1 MIQVDSR
8 KVKKGDTFVAIKGL
22 YVDGHDYIEKAIL
35 AGASQIIAE
44 YGEYS
49 VPTIIVKDTHEY
61 LAKYL
66 KEQYREQLSQIK
78 FIGITGTNGKTTSCY
93 LIYQALNKLN
103 IKAAYIGTIGFY
115 VDGKVKDLDNTTPDL
130 VDLYEMFDY
139 CIKNDVKVIAMEVS
153 SHALSL
159 GRVMGIEF
167 DYAAFTNLTQDH
179 LDFHKTLEN
188 YEQAKLILFKNLRN
202 DKVAVINSDDEY
214 YKDFCLKENNNILYG
229 LNDFSDYRITKYSLH
244 IDSVEFSFQYQ
255 NKEYDVKL
263 NIPGKYNIYNYMNLL
278 IILNKMGYS
287 LGKIIKL
294 SSTLKAP
301 SGRFETL
308 RYKDSVIIIDYAHTP
323 DAVLNILDNVL
334 EYKKGKVITI
344 IGCGGDRDKTK
355 RPIMVERA
363 TSKSDFVI
371 FTDDNPRTEDNHLIM
386 NDIVSG
392 VRKENYIIEHDRK
405 KAIFE
410 GFKMLKKDDIL
421 LILGKGHENYQI
433 INHDKIHFSD
443 LETAQEFIDTFSKN

>member
-49 VPTIIVKDTHEY
+49 VPTIIVKDTREY

-66 KEQYREQLSQIK
+66 KEQYREQLSKIK

-159 GRVMGIEF
+159 GRVMGLEF

-229 LNDFSDYRITKYSLH
+229 LNDLADYRITKYSLH

-287 LGKIIKL
+287 LGEIIKL

-355 RPIMVERA
+355 RPIMGEIA

>member
-8 KVKKGDTFVAIKGL
+8 KVQKGDTFVAIKGL

-49 VPTIIVKDTHEY
+49 VPTILVKDTREY

-66 KEQYREQLSQIK
+66 KEKYSEQLSKIK

-93 LIYQALNKLN
+93 LIYQALNMLGVKT
-103 IKAAYIGTIGFY
+103 AYIGTIGFY
-115 VDGKVKDLDNTTPDL
+115 VEGKVKDLDNTTPDL
-130 VDLYEMFDY
+130 IDLYEMFDY
-139 CIKNDVKVIAMEVS
+139 CIKNEVKAIAMEVS

-159 GRVMGIEF
+159 GRVMGVEF

-179 LDFHKTLEN
+179 LDFHKSLEN

-202 DKVAVINSDDEY
+202 DKVAVINSDDKY

-229 LNDFSDYRITKYSLH
+229 LNDLADYKITKYSLH
-244 IDSVEFSFQYQ
+244 IDSVEFSFNYQ
-255 NKEYDVKL
+255 NKEYNVKL

-287 LGKIIKL
+287 LEEIISL

-323 DAVLNILDNVL
+323 DAVLNILENVL

-355 RPIMVERA
+355 RPIMGKIA

-386 NDIVSG
+386 QDIITG
-392 VRKENYIIEHDRK
+392 VEKNNYLIKYDRKE
-405 KAIFE
+405 AILE
-410 GFKMLKKDDIL
+410 GFKMLEKNDIL
-421 LILGKGHENYQI
+421 LILGKGHENYQV

-443 LETAQEFIDTFSKN
+443 LETAKELIDKFSR

>member
-1 MIQVDSR
+1 M
-8 KVKKGDTFVAIKGL
+8 KKGDTFVAIPGL

-49 VPTIIVKDTHEY
+49 VPTIIVKDTREY

-66 KEQYREQLSQIK
+66 KEQYREQLSKIK

-159 GRVMGIEF
+159 GRVMGLEF

-229 LNDFSDYRITKYSLH
+229 LNDLADYRITKYSLH

-287 LGKIIKL
+287 LGEIIKL

-355 RPIMVERA
+355 RPIMGEIA

>member
-49 VPTIIVKDTHEY
+49 VPTILVKDTREY

-66 KEQYREQLSQIK
+66 KEKYSEQLSKIK

-93 LIYQALNKLN
+93 LIYQALNMLGVKT
-103 IKAAYIGTIGFY
+103 AYIGTIGFY
-115 VDGKVKDLDNTTPDL
+115 VEGKVKDLDNTTPDL
-130 VDLYEMFDY
+130 IDLYEMFDY
-139 CIKNDVKVIAMEVS
+139 CIKNEVKAIAMEVS

-159 GRVMGIEF
+159 GRVMGVEF

-179 LDFHKTLEN
+179 LDFHKSLEN

-202 DKVAVINSDDEY
+202 DKVAVINSDDKY

-229 LNDFSDYRITKYSLH
+229 LNDLADYKITKYSLH
-244 IDSVEFSFQYQ
+244 IDSVEFSFNYQ
-255 NKEYDVKL
+255 NKEYNVKL

-287 LGKIIKL
+287 LEKIISL

-301 SGRFETL
+301 NGRFETL

-355 RPIMVERA
+355 RPIMGKIA

-386 NDIVSG
+386 NDILSG
-392 VRKENYIIEHDRK
+392 VEKENYIVKYDRK
-405 KAIFE
+405 EAIFE
-410 GFKMLKKDDIL
+410 GFKMLEKDDIL
-421 LILGKGHENYQI
+421 LVLGKGHENYQV

-443 LETAQEFIDTFSKN
+443 LETVQEFIDKFSKN

>member
-49 VPTIIVKDTHEY
+49 VPTIIVKDTREY

-244 IDSVEFSFQYQ
+244 IDSVEFSFQYK

-287 LGKIIKL
+287 LGEIIKL

-355 RPIMVERA
+355 RPIMGEIA

>member
-49 VPTIIVKDTHEY
+49 VPTIIVKDTREY

-278 IILNKMGYS
+278 IILNKIGYS
-287 LGKIIKL
+287 LGEIIKL

-355 RPIMVERA
+355 RPIMGEIA

-421 LILGKGHENYQI
+421 FILGKGHENYQI

>member
-355 RPIMVERA
+355 RPIMGEIA

>member
-35 AGASQIIAE
+35 AGAREVIAE

-49 VPTIIVKDTHEY
+49 VPTILVKDTREY

-66 KEQYREQLSQIK
+66 KEKYSEQLSKIK

-93 LIYQALNKLN
+93 LIYQALTKLGV
-103 IKAAYIGTIGFY
+103 KTAYIGTIGFY
-115 VDGKVKDLDNTTPDL
+115 VEGKVKDLDNTTPDL
-130 VDLYEMFDY
+130 IDLYEMFDY
-139 CIKNDVKVIAMEVS
+139 CIKNEVKAIAMEVS

-159 GRVMGIEF
+159 GRVMGVEF

-179 LDFHKTLEN
+179 LDFHKSLEN

-202 DKVAVINSDDEY
+202 DKVAVINSDDKY

-229 LNDFSDYRITKYSLH
+229 LNDLADYKITKYLLH
-244 IDSVEFSFQYQ
+244 IDSVEFSFKYK

-287 LGKIIKL
+287 LEKIINL

-355 RPIMVERA
+355 RPIMGEIA

-386 NDIVSG
+386 NDIISG
-392 VRKENYIIEHDRK
+392 VKKDNYMIKYDRKE
-405 KAIFE
+405 AIFE
-410 GFKMLKKDDIL
+410 GLKKLEKNDIL
-421 LILGKGHENYQI
+421 LILGKGHEDYQV

-443 LETAQEFIDTFSKN
+443 LETVREFIDIFSK

>member
-35 AGASQIIAE
+35 AGAREVIAE

-49 VPTIIVKDTHEY
+49 VPTILVKDTREY

-66 KEQYREQLSQIK
+66 KEQYNEQLSKIK

-93 LIYQALNKLN
+93 LIYQALTKLGV
-103 IKAAYIGTIGFY
+103 KTAYIGTIGFY

-130 VDLYEMFDY
+130 IDLYEMFDY
-139 CIKNDVKVIAMEVS
+139 CIKNEVKVIAMEIS

-179 LDFHKTLEN
+179 LDFHKSLEN

-202 DKVAVINSDDEY
+202 DKVAVINSDDKY

-229 LNDFSDYRITKYSLH
+229 LNDLADYKITKYSLH
-244 IDSVEFSFQYQ
+244 IDSVEFSFKYK

-287 LGKIIKL
+287 LEEIINL

-355 RPIMVERA
+355 RPIMGEIA

-386 NDIVSG
+386 NDIISG
-392 VRKENYIIEHDRK
+392 VKKDNYMIKYDRKE
-405 KAIFE
+405 AIFE
-410 GFKMLKKDDIL
+410 GLKKLEKNDIL
-421 LILGKGHENYQI
+421 LILGKGHEDYQV

-443 LETAQEFIDTFSKN
+443 LETVKEFIDIFSK

>member
-49 VPTIIVKDTHEY
+49 VPTILVNDTREY

-66 KEQYREQLSQIK
+66 KEQYNEQLSKIK

-93 LIYQALNKLN
+93 LIYQALTKLGV
-103 IKAAYIGTIGFY
+103 KTAYIGTIGFY
-115 VDGKVKDLDNTTPDL
+115 VEGKVKDLDNTTPDL
-130 VDLYEMFDY
+130 IDLYEMFDY
-139 CIKNDVKVIAMEVS
+139 CIKNEVKVIAMEVS

-179 LDFHKTLEN
+179 LDFHKSLEN

-202 DKVAVINSDDEY
+202 DKVAVINSDDKY

-229 LNDFSDYRITKYSLH
+229 LNDLADYKITKYSLH
-244 IDSVEFSFQYQ
+244 LDSVEFSFKYQ
-255 NKEYDVKL
+255 NKKYDVKL

-287 LGKIIKL
+287 LEEIINL

-355 RPIMVERA
+355 RPIMGEIA

-386 NDIVSG
+386 NDIISG
-392 VRKENYIIEHDRK
+392 VKKDNYMIKYDRKE
-405 KAIFE
+405 AIFE
-410 GFKMLKKDDIL
+410 GLKKLEKNDIL
-421 LILGKGHENYQI
+421 LILGKGHEDYQV

-443 LETAQEFIDTFSKN
+443 LETVREFIDIFSK

>member
-49 VPTIIVKDTHEY
+49 VPTIIVKDTREY

-287 LGKIIKL
+287 LGEIIKL

-355 RPIMVERA
+355 RPIMGEIA

-371 FTDDNPRTEDNHLIM
+371 SLSLNFL
-386 NDIVSG
+386 
-392 VRKENYIIEHDRK
+392 
-405 KAIFE
+405 
-410 GFKMLKKDDIL
+410 
-421 LILGKGHENYQI
+421 
-433 INHDKIHFSD
+433 
-443 LETAQEFIDTFSKN
+443 

>member
-49 VPTIIVKDTHEY
+49 VPTILVKDTREY

-66 KEQYREQLSQIK
+66 KEKYSEQLSKIK

-93 LIYQALNKLN
+93 LIYQALNMLGVKT
-103 IKAAYIGTIGFY
+103 AYIGTIGFY
-115 VDGKVKDLDNTTPDL
+115 VEGKVKDLDNTTPDL
-130 VDLYEMFDY
+130 IDLYEMFDY
-139 CIKNDVKVIAMEVS
+139 CIKNEVKAIAMEVS

-159 GRVMGIEF
+159 GRVMGVEF

-179 LDFHKTLEN
+179 LDFHKSLEN

-202 DKVAVINSDDEY
+202 DKVAVINSDDKY
-214 YKDFCLKENNNILYG
+214 YTDFCLKENNNILYG
-229 LNDFSDYRITKYSLH
+229 LNDLADYKITKYSLH
-244 IDSVEFSFQYQ
+244 IDSVEFSFKYK
-255 NKEYDVKL
+255 NKEYNVKL

-287 LGKIIKL
+287 LEEIINL

-301 SGRFETL
+301 RGRFETL

-355 RPIMVERA
+355 RPIMGEIA

-386 NDIVSG
+386 NDIISG
-392 VRKENYIIEHDRK
+392 VKKDNYMIKYDRKE
-405 KAIFE
+405 AIFE
-410 GFKMLKKDDIL
+410 GLKKLEKNDIL
-421 LILGKGHENYQI
+421 LILGKGHEDYQV

-443 LETAQEFIDTFSKN
+443 LETVKEFIDIFSK

>member
-8 KVKKGDTFVAIKGL
+8 KVQKGDTFVAIKGL

-49 VPTIIVKDTHEY
+49 VPTILVNDTREY

-66 KEQYREQLSQIK
+66 KEQYNEQLSKIK

-93 LIYQALNKLN
+93 LIYQALNMLGVKT
-103 IKAAYIGTIGFY
+103 AYIGTIGFY
-115 VDGKVKDLDNTTPDL
+115 VEGKIKDLDNTTPDL
-130 VDLYEMFDY
+130 IDLYEMFDY
-139 CIKNDVKVIAMEVS
+139 CIKNEVKVIAMEVS

-159 GRVMGIEF
+159 GRVMGVEF

-229 LNDFSDYRITKYSLH
+229 LNDLADYKITKYSLH
-244 IDSVEFSFQYQ
+244 IDSVEFSFNYQ
-255 NKEYDVKL
+255 NKEYNVKL

-287 LGKIIKL
+287 LEKIINL

-301 SGRFETL
+301 NGRFETL

-355 RPIMVERA
+355 RPIMGKIA

-386 NDIVSG
+386 NDILSG
-392 VRKENYIIEHDRK
+392 VEKENYIVKYDRK
-405 KAIFE
+405 EAIFE
-410 GFKMLKKDDIL
+410 GFKMLEKDDIL
-421 LILGKGHENYQI
+421 LVLGKGHENYQV
-433 INHDKIHFSD
+433 INHDEIHFSD
-443 LETAQEFIDTFSKN
+443 LETVQEFIDKFSKN

>member
-49 VPTIIVKDTHEY
+49 VPTIIVKDTREY

-66 KEQYREQLSQIK
+66 KEQYREQLSKIK

-179 LDFHKTLEN
+179 LDFHGSLEN

-229 LNDFSDYRITKYSLH
+229 LNDLADYRITKYSLH

-287 LGKIIKL
+287 LGEIIKL

-355 RPIMVERA
+355 RPIMGEIA

-421 LILGKGHENYQI
+421 LILGKGHEN
-433 INHDKIHFSD
+433 
-443 LETAQEFIDTFSKN
+443 

>member
-49 VPTIIVKDTHEY
+49 VPTIIVKDTREY

-66 KEQYREQLSQIK
+66 KEQYREQLSKIK

-179 LDFHKTLEN
+179 LDFHGSLEN

-229 LNDFSDYRITKYSLH
+229 LNDLADYRITKYSLH

-287 LGKIIKL
+287 LGEIIKL

-355 RPIMVERA
+355 RPIMGEIA

>member
-8 KVKKGDTFVAIKGL
+8 KVQKGDTFVAIKGL

-49 VPTIIVKDTHEY
+49 VPTILVKDTREY

-66 KEQYREQLSQIK
+66 KEKYSEQLSKIK

-93 LIYQALNKLN
+93 LIYQALNMLGVKT
-103 IKAAYIGTIGFY
+103 AYIGTIGFY
-115 VDGKVKDLDNTTPDL
+115 VEGKVKDLDNTTPDL
-130 VDLYEMFDY
+130 IDLYEMFDY
-139 CIKNDVKVIAMEVS
+139 CIKNEVKAIAMEVS

-159 GRVMGIEF
+159 GRVMGVEF

-179 LDFHKTLEN
+179 LDFHKSLEN

-202 DKVAVINSDDEY
+202 DKVAVINSDDKY

-229 LNDFSDYRITKYSLH
+229 LNDLADYKITKYLLH
-244 IDSVEFSFQYQ
+244 IDSVEFSFKYK

-287 LGKIIKL
+287 LEKIINL

-301 SGRFETL
+301 NGRFETL

-323 DAVLNILDNVL
+323 DAVLNILENVL

-355 RPIMVERA
+355 RPIMGKIA

-386 NDIVSG
+386 QDIITG
-392 VRKENYIIEHDRK
+392 VEKNNYLIKYDRKE
-405 KAIFE
+405 AILE
-410 GFKMLKKDDIL
+410 GFKMLEKNDIL
-421 LILGKGHENYQI
+421 LILGKGHENYQV

-443 LETAQEFIDTFSKN
+443 LETAKELIDKFSR

>member
-49 VPTIIVKDTHEY
+49 VPTIIVKDTREY

-66 KEQYREQLSQIK
+66 KEQYREQLSKIK

-229 LNDFSDYRITKYSLH
+229 LNDLADYRITKYSLH

-287 LGKIIKL
+287 LGEIIKL

-355 RPIMVERA
+355 RPIMGEIA

>member
-8 KVKKGDTFVAIKGL
+8 KVQKGDTFVAIKGL

-49 VPTIIVKDTHEY
+49 VPTILVKDTREY

-66 KEQYREQLSQIK
+66 KEKYSEQLSKIK

-93 LIYQALNKLN
+93 LIYQALNMLGVKT
-103 IKAAYIGTIGFY
+103 AYIGTIGFY
-115 VDGKVKDLDNTTPDL
+115 VEGKVKDLDNTTPDL
-130 VDLYEMFDY
+130 IDLYEMFDY
-139 CIKNDVKVIAMEVS
+139 CIKNEVKAIAMEVS

-159 GRVMGIEF
+159 GRVMGVEF

-179 LDFHKTLEN
+179 LDFHKSLEN

-202 DKVAVINSDDEY
+202 DKVAVINSDDKY

-229 LNDFSDYRITKYSLH
+229 LNDLADYKITKYSLH
-244 IDSVEFSFQYQ
+244 IDSVEFSFNYQ
-255 NKEYDVKL
+255 NKEYNVKL

-287 LGKIIKL
+287 LEKIISL

-323 DAVLNILDNVL
+323 DAVLNILENVL

-355 RPIMVERA
+355 RPIMGKIA

-386 NDIVSG
+386 QDIITG
-392 VRKENYIIEHDRK
+392 VEKNNYLIKYDRKE
-405 KAIFE
+405 AILE
-410 GFKMLKKDDIL
+410 GFKMLEKNDIL
-421 LILGKGHENYQI
+421 LILGKGHENYQV

-443 LETAQEFIDTFSKN
+443 LETAKELIDKFSR

>member
-35 AGASQIIAE
+35 AGAREVIAE

-49 VPTIIVKDTHEY
+49 VPTILVKDTREY

-66 KEQYREQLSQIK
+66 KEQYNEQLSKIK

-93 LIYQALNKLN
+93 LIYQALTKLGV
-103 IKAAYIGTIGFY
+103 KTAYIGTIGFY
-115 VDGKVKDLDNTTPDL
+115 VEGKVKDLDNTTPDL
-130 VDLYEMFDY
+130 IDLYEMFDY
-139 CIKNDVKVIAMEVS
+139 CIKNEVKAIAMEVS

-159 GRVMGIEF
+159 GRVMGVEF

-179 LDFHKTLEN
+179 LDFHKSLEN

-202 DKVAVINSDDEY
+202 DKVAVINSDDKY

-229 LNDFSDYRITKYSLH
+229 LNDLADYKITKYLLH
-244 IDSVEFSFQYQ
+244 IDSVEFSFKYK

-287 LGKIIKL
+287 LEKIINL

-355 RPIMVERA
+355 RPIMGEIA

-386 NDIVSG
+386 NDIISG
-392 VRKENYIIEHDRK
+392 VKKDNYMIKYDRKE
-405 KAIFE
+405 AIFE
-410 GFKMLKKDDIL
+410 GLKKLEKNDIL
-421 LILGKGHENYQI
+421 LILGKGHEDYQV

-443 LETAQEFIDTFSKN
+443 LETVREFIDIFSK

>member
-49 VPTIIVKDTHEY
+49 VPTIIVKDTREY

-278 IILNKMGYS
+278 IILNKIGYS
-287 LGKIIKL
+287 LGEIIKL

-355 RPIMVERA
+355 RPIMGEIA

>member
-8 KVKKGDTFVAIKGL
+8 KVQKGDTFVAIKGL

-35 AGASQIIAE
+35 AGASGVVAE

-49 VPTIIVKDTHEY
+49 VPTILVNDTREY

-66 KEQYREQLSQIK
+66 KEQYNEQLSKIK

-93 LIYQALNKLN
+93 LIYQALNMLGVKT
-103 IKAAYIGTIGFY
+103 AYIGTIGFY
-115 VDGKVKDLDNTTPDL
+115 VEGKVKDLDNTTPDL
-130 VDLYEMFDY
+130 IDLYEMFDY
-139 CIKNDVKVIAMEVS
+139 CIKNEVKVIAMEVS

-159 GRVMGIEF
+159 GRVMGVEF

-229 LNDFSDYRITKYSLH
+229 LNDLSDYKITKYSLH
-244 IDSVEFSFQYQ
+244 IDSVEFSFNYQ
-255 NKEYDVKL
+255 NKEYNVKL

-287 LGKIIKL
+287 LEEIINL

-355 RPIMVERA
+355 RPIMGKIA

-386 NDIVSG
+386 NDILSG
-392 VRKENYIIEHDRK
+392 VEKENYIVKYDRK
-405 KAIFE
+405 EAIFE
-410 GFKMLKKDDIL
+410 GFKMLEKNDIL
-421 LILGKGHENYQI
+421 LVLGKGHENYQV

-443 LETAQEFIDTFSKN
+443 LETVQEFIDKFSKN

>member
-8 KVKKGDTFVAIKGL
+8 KVQKGDTFVAIKGL

-49 VPTIIVKDTHEY
+49 VPTILVKDTREY

-66 KEQYREQLSQIK
+66 KEKYSEQLSKIK

-93 LIYQALNKLN
+93 LIYQALNMLGVKT
-103 IKAAYIGTIGFY
+103 AYIGTIGFY
-115 VDGKVKDLDNTTPDL
+115 VEGKVKDLDNTTPDL
-130 VDLYEMFDY
+130 IDLYEMFDY
-139 CIKNDVKVIAMEVS
+139 CIKNEVKAIAMEVS

-159 GRVMGIEF
+159 GRVMGVEF

-179 LDFHKTLEN
+179 LDFHKSLEN

-202 DKVAVINSDDEY
+202 DKVAVINSDDKY

-229 LNDFSDYRITKYSLH
+229 LNDLADYKITKYLLH
-244 IDSVEFSFQYQ
+244 IDSVEFSFKYK

-287 LGKIIKL
+287 LEKIINL

-355 RPIMVERA
+355 RPIMGKIA

-386 NDIVSG
+386 QDIITG
-392 VRKENYIIEHDRK
+392 VEKNNYLIKYDRKE
-405 KAIFE
+405 AILE
-410 GFKMLKKDDIL
+410 GFKMLEKNDIL
-421 LILGKGHENYQI
+421 LILGKGHENYQV

-443 LETAQEFIDTFSKN
+443 LETAKELIDKFSR

>member
-49 VPTIIVKDTHEY
+49 VPTIIVKDTREY

-115 VDGKVKDLDNTTPDL
+115 VDGKVKVLDNTTPDL

-287 LGKIIKL
+287 LGEIIKL

-355 RPIMVERA
+355 RPIMGEIA

>member
-49 VPTIIVKDTHEY
+49 VPTIIVKDTREY

-66 KEQYREQLSQIK
+66 KEQYREQLSKIK

-139 CIKNDVKVIAMEVS
+139 CIKSDVKVIAMEVS

-179 LDFHKTLEN
+179 LDFHGSLEN

-229 LNDFSDYRITKYSLH
+229 LNDLADYRITKYSLH

-287 LGKIIKL
+287 LGEIIKL

-355 RPIMVERA
+355 RPIMGEIA

>member
-35 AGASQIIAE
+35 AGAREVIAE

-49 VPTIIVKDTHEY
+49 VPTILVKDTREY

-66 KEQYREQLSQIK
+66 KEQYNEQLSKIK

-93 LIYQALNKLN
+93 LIYQALTKLGV
-103 IKAAYIGTIGFY
+103 KTAYIGTIGFY

-130 VDLYEMFDY
+130 IDLYEMFDY
-139 CIKNDVKVIAMEVS
+139 CIKNEVKVIAMEIS

-179 LDFHKTLEN
+179 LDFHESLEN

-202 DKVAVINSDDEY
+202 DKVAVINSDDKY

-229 LNDFSDYRITKYSLH
+229 LNDLADYKITKYSLH
-244 IDSVEFSFQYQ
+244 IDSVEFSFKYK

-287 LGKIIKL
+287 LEKIINL

-355 RPIMVERA
+355 RPIMGEIA

-386 NDIVSG
+386 NDIISG
-392 VRKENYIIEHDRK
+392 VKKDNYMIKYDRK
-405 KAIFE
+405 AAIFE
-410 GFKMLKKDDIL
+410 GLKKLEKNDIL
-421 LILGKGHENYQI
+421 LILGKGHEDYQV

-443 LETAQEFIDTFSKN
+443 LETVKEFIDIFSK

>member
-49 VPTIIVKDTHEY
+49 VPTILVKDTREY

-66 KEQYREQLSQIK
+66 KEKYSEQLSKIK

-93 LIYQALNKLN
+93 LIYQALNMLGVKT
-103 IKAAYIGTIGFY
+103 AYIGTIGFY
-115 VDGKVKDLDNTTPDL
+115 VEGKVKDLDNTTPDL
-130 VDLYEMFDY
+130 IDLYEMFDY
-139 CIKNDVKVIAMEVS
+139 CIKNEVKAIAMEVS

-159 GRVMGIEF
+159 GRVMGVEF

-179 LDFHKTLEN
+179 LDFHKSLEN

-202 DKVAVINSDDEY
+202 DKVAVINSDDKY
-214 YKDFCLKENNNILYG
+214 YTDFCLKENNNILYG
-229 LNDFSDYRITKYSLH
+229 LNDLADYKITKYLLH
-244 IDSVEFSFQYQ
+244 IDSVEFSFKYK

-287 LGKIIKL
+287 LEKIINL

-355 RPIMVERA
+355 RPIMGEIA

-386 NDIVSG
+386 NDIISG
-392 VRKENYIIEHDRK
+392 VKKDNYMIKYDRKE
-405 KAIFE
+405 AIFE
-410 GFKMLKKDDIL
+410 GLKKLEKNDIL
-421 LILGKGHENYQI
+421 LILGKGHEDYQV

-443 LETAQEFIDTFSKN
+443 LETVREFIDIFSK

>member
-323 DAVLNILDNVL
+323 DAVFNILDNVL

-355 RPIMVERA
+355 RPIMGEIA

>member
-8 KVKKGDTFVAIKGL
+8 KVQKGDTFVAIKGL

-49 VPTIIVKDTHEY
+49 VPTILVKDTREY

-66 KEQYREQLSQIK
+66 KEKYSEQLSKIK

-93 LIYQALNKLN
+93 LIYQALNMLGVKT
-103 IKAAYIGTIGFY
+103 AYIGTIGFY
-115 VDGKVKDLDNTTPDL
+115 VEGKVKDLDNTTPDL
-130 VDLYEMFDY
+130 IDLYEMFDY
-139 CIKNDVKVIAMEVS
+139 CIKNEVKAIAMEVS

-159 GRVMGIEF
+159 GRVMGVEF

-229 LNDFSDYRITKYSLH
+229 LNDLADYKITKYSLH
-244 IDSVEFSFQYQ
+244 IDSVEFSFNYQ
-255 NKEYDVKL
+255 NKEYNVKL

-287 LGKIIKL
+287 LEEIISL

-323 DAVLNILDNVL
+323 DAVLNILENVL

-355 RPIMVERA
+355 RPIMGKIA

-386 NDIVSG
+386 QDIITG
-392 VRKENYIIEHDRK
+392 VEKNNYLIKYDRKE
-405 KAIFE
+405 AILE
-410 GFKMLKKDDIL
+410 GFKMLEKNDIL
-421 LILGKGHENYQI
+421 LILGKGHENYQV

-443 LETAQEFIDTFSKN
+443 LETAKELIDKFSR

>member
-8 KVKKGDTFVAIKGL
+8 KVQKGDTFVAIKGL

-49 VPTIIVKDTHEY
+49 VPTILVKDTREY

-66 KEQYREQLSQIK
+66 KEKYSEQLSKIK

-93 LIYQALNKLN
+93 LIYQALNMLGVKT
-103 IKAAYIGTIGFY
+103 AYIGTIGFY
-115 VDGKVKDLDNTTPDL
+115 VEGKVKDLDNTTPDL
-130 VDLYEMFDY
+130 IDLYEMFDY
-139 CIKNDVKVIAMEVS
+139 CIKNEVKAIAMEVS

-159 GRVMGIEF
+159 GRVMGVEF

-202 DKVAVINSDDEY
+202 DKVAVINSDDKY

-229 LNDFSDYRITKYSLH
+229 LNDLADYKITKYSLH
-244 IDSVEFSFQYQ
+244 IDSVEFSFNYQ
-255 NKEYDVKL
+255 NKEYNVKL

-287 LGKIIKL
+287 LEEIISL

-323 DAVLNILDNVL
+323 DAVLNILENVL

-355 RPIMVERA
+355 RPIMGKIA

-386 NDIVSG
+386 QDIITG
-392 VRKENYIIEHDRK
+392 VEKNNYLIKYDRKE
-405 KAIFE
+405 AILE
-410 GFKMLKKDDIL
+410 GFKMLEKNDIL
-421 LILGKGHENYQI
+421 LILGKGHENYQV

-443 LETAQEFIDTFSKN
+443 LETAKELIDKFSR

>member
-8 KVKKGDTFVAIKGL
+8 KVQKGDTFVAIKGL

-49 VPTIIVKDTHEY
+49 VPTIIVKDTREY

-93 LIYQALNKLN
+93 LIYQALNMLGVKT
-103 IKAAYIGTIGFY
+103 AYIGTIGFY
-115 VDGKVKDLDNTTPDL
+115 VEGKVKDLDNTTPDL
-130 VDLYEMFDY
+130 IDLYEMFDY
-139 CIKNDVKVIAMEVS
+139 CIKNEVKAIAMEVS

-159 GRVMGIEF
+159 GRVMGVEF

-179 LDFHKTLEN
+179 LDFHKSLEN

-202 DKVAVINSDDEY
+202 DKVAVINSDDKY

-229 LNDFSDYRITKYSLH
+229 LNDLADYKITKYSLH
-244 IDSVEFSFQYQ
+244 IDSVEFSFNYQ
-255 NKEYDVKL
+255 NKEYNVKL

-287 LGKIIKL
+287 LEKIISL

-301 SGRFETL
+301 NGRFETL

-355 RPIMVERA
+355 RPIMGKIA

-386 NDIVSG
+386 NDILSG
-392 VRKENYIIEHDRK
+392 VEKENYIVKYDRK
-405 KAIFE
+405 EAIFE
-410 GFKMLKKDDIL
+410 GFKMLEKDDIL
-421 LILGKGHENYQI
+421 LVLGKGHENYQV

-443 LETAQEFIDTFSKN
+443 LETVQEFIDKFSKN

>member
-49 VPTIIVKDTHEY
+49 VPTIIVKDTREY

-66 KEQYREQLSQIK
+66 KEQYREQLSKIK

-229 LNDFSDYRITKYSLH
+229 LNDLADYRITKYSLH

-287 LGKIIKL
+287 LGEIIKL

-355 RPIMVERA
+355 RPIMGEIA

-443 LETAQEFIDTFSKN
+443 LETAQEFIDTFSKD